1 MAQTVVIHVRLL
13 HEGTDCSRPTQAL
26 DLGNGLFKVFPTSD
40 YDPSDEVWE
49 FPPDSI
55 VRLSVR
61 QSQGTTFLLA
71 IAPQL

>member
-1 MAQTVVIHVRLL
+1 MEQTVVIHVRLL

-26 DLGNGLFKVFPTSD
+26 DLGNGLFKVLPTPD

-55 VRLSVR
+55 VRSTVR
-61 QSQGTTFLLA
+61 QSQGTPFL
-71 IAPQL
+71 IAVAADR